1 LISPALLAELEHN
14 MIENRELTM
23 DDYLAMLR
31 RRLKVILI
39 PTLLTPLVG
48 FAVSYAFSPKYT
60 STSQVL
66 VEEQKVPEGY
76 VKPAITEDLSQR
88 VATLQQLAL
97 GADRLRPLIDRLQ
110 LAKGNRSVD
119 DVIQDIRLNTTIEQI
134 DTTLLPT
141 PGKKKLQGDLPGFN
155 LSYTASSPLEAQEV
169 CTGVTDIML
178 QENLKDRAQVAQS
191 TTEFLGRQVEEA
203 KRTLDALDGQL
214 AAFKQKYVGQ
224 LPGDEDSNLKIL
236 MGMNSQLDAN
246 TQTLSRA
253 QQDKAYTESLLSQQL
268 AAWKSSQTSTNPQ
281 NLEQQLATLQSQLIT
296 LQGRY
301 TEDYPDV
308 VKTKKDIAELQ
319 KKLKEI
325 NSAAA
330 DAPAAT
336 TTPDQASLSEPAEI
350 QQLRLQIHQYQQVIT
365 QATRDQQRLQEQIK
379 IYQGRVALSP
389 AVEEQY
395 RKLTRDY
402 DTAQKFYDDKSK
414 QEKDSETQTAM
425 EREAQ
430 GEQMHLQ
437 RPADLPDSP
446 TFPNRLFFAVG
457 GLAGG
462 LALGFGLAMWLEL
475 RDQAVRTERDVLA
488 VLALPVLSQV
498 PWVGVETAEKNGN
511 GKRKFGFRSKSEDK
525 KETVEV

>member
-1 LISPALLAELEHN
+1 

-31 RRLKVILI
+31 RRVKVILI
-39 PTLLTPLVG
+39 PTLLAPLVG
-48 FAVSYAFSPKYT
+48 FAVSYAFPSKYT
-60 STSQVL
+60 STSTVL
-66 VEEQKVPEGY
+66 VKGQEVPEGY
-76 VKPAITEDLSQR
+76 VKPAITEDLGER
-88 VATLQQLAL
+88 VAAL
-97 GADRLRPLIDRLQ
+97 TKRALVPDQLRPLIDRLQ
-110 LAKGNRSVD
+110 LAKGGRSVD
-119 DVIQDIRLNTTIEQI
+119 DVIDDIRTNVDVEPLDSVPIATAARKRGQQEAIPGYSVAYTT
-134 DTTLLPT
+134 
-141 PGKKKLQGDLPGFN
+141 K
-155 LSYTASSPLEAQEV
+155 TAREAQEV
-169 CTGVTDIML
+169 CQGVTDIML
-178 QENLKDRAQVAQS
+178 SVNLKDRAQVAQS
-191 TTEFLGRQVEEA
+191 TTEFLGRQLEEA
-203 KRTLDALDGQL
+203 KRTLDNLDSQL
-214 AAFKQKYVGQ
+214 ASFKARYVGQ

-268 AAWKSSQTSTNPQ
+268 AAWKSSQTATNPQ
-281 NLEQQLATLQSQLIT
+281 NLEQQLATLQSQLVT

-301 TEDYPDV
+301 TDDYPDV
-308 VKTKKDIAELQ
+308 VKTKQDIAELQ
-319 KKLKEI
+319 KKIKEI

-330 DAPAAT
+330 NAPAASSSS
-336 TTPDQASLSEPAEI
+336 DDANLSEPPEI

-365 QATRDQQRLQEQIK
+365 QATRDQQHLQEQIK

-402 DTAQKFYDDKSK
+402 DAAQKFYDDTSK

-425 EREAQ
+425 EREQQ
-430 GEQMHLQ
+430 GEQMTLLNQ
-437 RPADLPDSP
+437 ADLPDAP
-446 TFPNRLFFAVG
+446 TFPNRLLFAGG

-488 VLALPVLSQV
+488 VLELPVLSSV
-498 PWVGVETAEKNGN
+498 PWVGVEAADKNGKGKSRFGSGKPAEK
-511 GKRKFGFRSKSEDK
+511 DK

>member
-1 LISPALLAELEHN
+1 

-39 PTLLTPLVG
+39 PTLLAPLVG

-60 STSQVL
+60 STSLVL
-66 VEEQKVPEGY
+66 VAEQKVPEGY
-76 VKPAITEDLSQR
+76 VKPAITQDVSQR
-88 VATLQQLAL
+88 VATLEQRAL
-97 GADRLRPLIDRLQ
+97 GADQLRPLIDRLQ
-110 LAKGNRSVD
+110 LGKGSRTLD
-119 DVIQDIRLNTTIEQI
+119 DVIEDIRTNISIEPVSA
-134 DTTLLPT
+134 LPLT
-141 PGKKKLQGDLPGFN
+141 GGAKKTLQGYLPGFKV
-155 LSYTASSPLEAQEV
+155 SYTTSSPRQAQEI
-169 CTGVTDIML
+169 CAGVTDIML
-178 QENLKDRAQVAQS
+178 NVNFKDRAQVAQS

-214 AAFKQKYVGQ
+214 ADFKKRYVGQ
-224 LPGDEDSNLKIL
+224 LPGDEDNNLKIL

-268 AAWKSSQTSTNPQ
+268 AAWKSSQTATNPQ

-301 TEDYPDV
+301 TDDYPDV

-319 KKLKEI
+319 KKLREI

-330 DAPAAT
+330 NAPASTSPSDAVN
-336 TTPDQASLSEPAEI
+336 LSEPPEI

-425 EREAQ
+425 EREQQ
-430 GEQMHLQ
+430 GEQMQLQ
-437 RPADLPDSP
+437 NPADLPAAP
-446 TFPNRLFFAVG
+446 TFPNRLLFAGG

-462 LALGFGLAMWLEL
+462 LALGFGLTMWLEL

-488 VLALPVLSQV
+488 VLELPVLSQV
-498 PWVGVETAEKNGN
+498 PWLGVETAEKNGN
-511 GKRKFGFRSKSEDK
+511 TKRRFGLGSNSPSDGEKDK
-525 KETVEV
+525 EETVEV

>member
-1 LISPALLAELEHN
+1 

-39 PTLLTPLVG
+39 PTLLAPLVG
-48 FAVSYAFSPKYT
+48 FAVSYAFPPKYT
-60 STSQVL
+60 SSSLVL
-66 VEEQKVPEGY
+66 VEGQKVPEGY
-76 VKPAITEDLSQR
+76 VKPAITEDLNQR
-88 VATLQQLAL
+88 VGTLKERAISP
-97 GADRLRPLIDRLQ
+97 DRLRPVVEKLQ
-110 LAKGNRSVD
+110 LAHTGRSVD
-119 DVIQDIRLNTTIEQI
+119 DVIDDIRHNITIA
-134 DTTLLPT
+134 TLAAPLISA
-141 PGKKKLQGDLPGFN
+141 PGPAKHLQSELPGFTVG
-155 LSYTASSPLEAQEV
+155 YTAKSPKEAQDV
-169 CTGVTDIML
+169 CTAVTGMML
-178 QENLKDRAQVAQS
+178 DDNLKDRAQVAQS
-191 TTEFLGRQVEEA
+191 TTEFLARQVEEA
-203 KRTLDALDGQL
+203 KHTLDNLDSQL
-214 AAFKQKYVGQ
+214 AAFKARYVGQ

-268 AAWKSSQTSTNPQ
+268 AAWKSSQTATNPQ
-281 NLEQQLATLQSQLIT
+281 NLEQQLSSLQSQLVT

-301 TEDYPDV
+301 TDDYPDV

-319 KKLKEI
+319 KKLKEM

-330 DAPAAT
+330 NAPAT
-336 TTPDQASLSEPAEI
+336 TGADEANLSEPPEI
-350 QQLRLQIHQYQQVIT
+350 KQLRLQIHQYQQVIT

-402 DTAQKFYDDKSK
+402 DAAQKFYDDTSK

-425 EREAQ
+425 EREQQ
-430 GEQMHLQ
+430 GEQMTLQ
-437 RPADLPDSP
+437 IAADLPDSP
-446 TFPNRLFFAVG
+446 TFPNRPLFAGG
-457 GLAGG
+457 GLVGG
-462 LALGFGLAMWLEL
+462 LALGLALAMWLEM
-475 RDQAVRTERDVLA
+475 RDQSVRTERDVLA
-488 VLALPVLSQV
+488 VLELPVLSQV
-498 PWVGVETAEKNGN
+498 PWVGAEASDKNGSS
-511 GKRKFGFRSKSEDK
+511 KRKFGLGSKSGVEDK

>member
-1 LISPALLAELEHN
+1 

-39 PTLLTPLVG
+39 PTLLAPLVG

-60 STSQVL
+60 STSLVL
-66 VEEQKVPEGY
+66 VAEQKVPEGY
-76 VKPAITEDLSQR
+76 VKPAITADLGQR
-88 VATLQQLAL
+88 VATLEQRAL
-97 GADRLRPLIDRLQ
+97 GADRLRSLINRLQ
-110 LAKGNRSVD
+110 LANGPRSVD
-119 DVIQDIRLNTTIEQI
+119 AVIDAIRTNIDVAPVNSAFI
-134 DTTLLPT
+134 PT
-141 PGKKKLQGDLPGFN
+141 PGKKKGQQGQSDLPGFN
-155 LSYTASSPLEAQEV
+155 VSYTASNPREAQEV
-169 CTGVTDIML
+169 CAGVTDIML
-178 QENLKDRAQVAQS
+178 QENLKDRAQVAQG
-191 TTEFLGRQVEEA
+191 TTEFLVRQVEEA
-203 KRTLDALDGQL
+203 KGTLDALDSQM
-214 AAFKQKYVGQ
+214 ATFKQKYVGQ

-268 AAWKSSQTSTNPQ
+268 SAWKSSQTATNPQ

-308 VKTKKDIAELQ
+308 VKAKKDIAELQ

-336 TTPDQASLSEPAEI
+336 STPDQASLSEPPEI

-365 QATRDQQRLQEQIK
+365 QAGRDQQRLQEQIK

-425 EREAQ
+425 EREQQ
-430 GEQMHLQ
+430 GEQMQLQ
-437 RPADLPDSP
+437 NPADLPDSP
-446 TFPNRLFFAVG
+446 TFPNRLLFAG
-457 GLAGG
+457 GGVAGG
-462 LALGFGLAMWLEL
+462 LAIGLGLAIWLEM
-475 RDQAVRTERDVLA
+475 RDQSVRTERDVLA
-488 VLALPVLSQV
+488 VLELPVLSQV
-498 PWVGVETAEKNGN
+498 PWLGVEAAEKNGN
-511 GKRKFGFRSKSEDK
+511 SKRRFGLGSKSPSDSEKDNE
-525 KETVEV
+525 ETVEV